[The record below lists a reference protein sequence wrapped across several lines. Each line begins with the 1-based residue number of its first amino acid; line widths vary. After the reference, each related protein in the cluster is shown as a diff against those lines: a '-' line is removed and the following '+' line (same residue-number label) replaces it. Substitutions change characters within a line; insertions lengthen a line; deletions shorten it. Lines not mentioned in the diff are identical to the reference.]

1 MDQAAARA
9 AHIGTS
15 PRLSVAHGS
24 VEPNQKFAHDR
35 NQDHLAWLAAPT
47 QTIAEGHDLGVP
59 THGGAGGIEQNDL
72 DAGAAG
78 DKAAPQ
84 LPAPAAMNAWREPAE
99 RGDFPAVKPAE
110 FGNSASSARA
120 VACATPMR
128 SH

>member
-9 AHIGTS
+9 AQIGTS

-47 QTIAEGHDLGVP
+47 QTIAEGLDLGVP

-84 LPAPAAMNAWREPAE
+84 LPAPEPQCAAIQMVAAKRPQQPRIDRIGLGLDALNLAE
-99 RGDFPAVKPAE
+99 RLDP
-110 FGNSASSARA
+110 
-120 VACATPMR
+120 C
-128 SH
+128 

>member
-47 QTIAEGHDLGVP
+47 QTIAEGLDLGVP

-84 LPAPAAMNAWREPAE
+84 LPAPAANERVARARRAWRFPGGQACRVRAIRPAA
-99 RGDFPAVKPAE
+99 P
-110 FGNSASSARA
+110 
-120 VACATPMR
+120 
-128 SH
+128 